1 MRRKF
6 QMTEEKENL
15 MRPSKV
21 LGYDRDNIGIACL
34 EREMFEVAISQF
46 KRAIY
51 LNPYEV
57 RFKKHLAWCYYKY
70 EKYTEAMQAV
80 LAALEQKPDDKET
93 AEIKKHIEEKLTGK
107 KS

>member
-1 MRRKF
+1 MRRNF
-6 QMTEEKENL
+6 QLTEEQENL

-34 EREMFEVAISQF
+34 EREMYEVALSQF

-57 RFKKHLAWCYYKY
+57 RFKKHLAWCPLVINTFFTYF
-70 EKYTEAMQAV
+70 TIINTP
-80 LAALEQKPDDKET
+80 L
-93 AEIKKHIEEKLTGK
+93 
-107 KS
+107 